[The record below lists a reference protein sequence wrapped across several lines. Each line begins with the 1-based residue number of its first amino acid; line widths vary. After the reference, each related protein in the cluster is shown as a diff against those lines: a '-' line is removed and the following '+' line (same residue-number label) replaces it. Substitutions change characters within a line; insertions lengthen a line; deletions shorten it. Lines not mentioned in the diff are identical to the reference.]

1 MAPRASWK
9 GFLTVGALSCAV
21 GLYAAASTSE
31 RISLHLLNRKSGH
44 RLRRQYVDE
53 ESGKL
58 VEADDQVKGYEVAKG
73 EYVTIEPE
81 EAAAVL
87 PENDRTISVDAFL
100 PCDGIDTV
108 YLDRPYFLA
117 PVDRPSAEV
126 LALITAGMQAQKV
139 AALGEALLFR
149 RVRKLLIRP
158 HEEGGALLVSTL
170 SFDYEVRS
178 AEEAF
183 ADIPDSKLT
192 REMLDLASHIIS
204 TKVGRFDP
212 AAFDDRYESALAEL
226 VRAKMEGRPLPK
238 PAPRREE
245 KVVDLLEA
253 LKASAGGAKAGG
265 GSKAQAL
272 SGKGTAKSAPKA
284 AAKAPAKAKVP
295 AKAKSSAAAKD
306 AKAEAPKS
314 TRKAS

>member
-31 RISLHLLNRKSGH
+31 RISLHMVSRKSGH

-53 ESGKL
+53 ETGEP
-58 VEADDQVKGYEVAKG
+58 VENDAQVRGYEVSKG
-73 EYVTIEPE
+73 EYITIEPE

-87 PENDRTISVDAFL
+87 PDNDKTISIDAFL

-117 PVDRPSAEV
+117 PVDEAAAEV
-126 LALITAGMQAQKV
+126 FEILKRGMAAQKV

-149 RVRKLLIRP
+149 RVRRLLIRP
-158 HEEGGALLVSTL
+158 TEEGGALLASTL

-183 ADIPDSKLT
+183 ADVPEVKIT
-192 REMLDLASHIIS
+192 AEMRDLATHIIK
-204 TKVGRFDP
+204 TKAGTFDP
-212 AAFDDRYESALAEL
+212 AAYQDRYESALAEL
-226 VRAKMEGRPLPK
+226 VRAKMEGKPLPK
-238 PAPRREE
+238 APPRKEE

-253 LKASAGGAKAGG
+253 LRASAKATGGASGKASG
-265 GSKAQAL
+265 GSK
-272 SGKGTAKSAPKA
+272 
-284 AAKAPAKAKVP
+284 KAPAKAKASKKP
-295 AKAKSSAAAKD
+295 AAEKA
-306 AKAEAPKS
+306 APS
-314 TRKAS
+314 RTTTRKAS

>member
-31 RISLHLLNRKSGH
+31 RISLHMVSRKSGH

-53 ESGKL
+53 ETGEP
-58 VEADDQVKGYEVAKG
+58 VENDAQVRGYEVAKG
-73 EYVTIEPE
+73 EYITIEPE

-87 PENDRTISVDAFL
+87 PDNDKTISIDAFL

-117 PVDRPSAEV
+117 PVDEAAAEV
-126 LALITAGMQAQKV
+126 FEILKRGMAAQKV

-149 RVRKLLIRP
+149 RVRRLLIRP
-158 HEEGGALLVSTL
+158 TEEGGALLASTL

-178 AEEAF
+178 AQEAF
-183 ADIPDSKLT
+183 ADVPEVKIT
-192 REMLDLASHIIS
+192 AEMRDLATHIIK
-204 TKVGRFDP
+204 TKAGTFDP
-212 AAFDDRYESALAEL
+212 MAYQDRYESALAEL
-226 VRAKMEGRPLPK
+226 VRAKMEGKPLPK
-238 PAPRREE
+238 APPRKEE

-253 LKASAGGAKAGG
+253 LRASAKSPERASAKATGGASGKASG
-265 GSKAQAL
+265 
-272 SGKGTAKSAPKA
+272 SGK
-284 AAKAPAKAKVP
+284 KAPAKAK
-295 AKAKSSAAAKD
+295 AGKNAAAEKP
-306 AKAEAPKS
+306 APSRKT

>member
-31 RISLHLLNRKSGH
+31 RISLHMVSRKSGH

-53 ESGKL
+53 ETGEP
-58 VEADDQVKGYEVAKG
+58 VENDAQVRGYEVSKG
-73 EYVTIEPE
+73 EYITIEPE

-87 PENDRTISVDAFL
+87 PDNDKTISIDAFL

-117 PVDRPSAEV
+117 PVDEAAAEV
-126 LALITAGMQAQKV
+126 FEILKRGMAAQKV

-149 RVRKLLIRP
+149 RVRRLLIRP
-158 HEEGGALLVSTL
+158 TEEGGALLASTL

-183 ADIPDSKLT
+183 ADVPEVKITP
-192 REMLDLASHIIS
+192 EMRDLATHIIK
-204 TKVGRFDP
+204 TKAGTFDP
-212 AAFDDRYESALAEL
+212 AAYDDRYEAALAEL
-226 VRAKMEGRPLPK
+226 VRAKMEGKPLPK
-238 PAPRREE
+238 APPRKEE

-253 LKASAGGAKAGG
+253 LRASAKATGSGSAKATAGTSGKSSG
-265 GSKAQAL
+265 GS
-272 SGKGTAKSAPKA
+272 GKKG
-284 AAKAPAKAKVP
+284 PAKAK
-295 AKAKSSAAAKD
+295 AGKTAAAEKP
-306 AKAEAPKS
+306 APSRKT

>member
-31 RISLHLLNRKSGH
+31 RISLHMVSRKSGH

-53 ESGKL
+53 ETGQP
-58 VEADDQVKGYEVAKG
+58 VETDDQVRGYEVSKG
-73 EYVTIEPE
+73 EYVTIAPE

-87 PENDRTISVDAFL
+87 PDNDKTISIDAFL

-117 PVDRPSAEV
+117 PVDEAAAEV
-126 LALITAGMQAQKV
+126 FDLLRRGMAAQKV

-158 HEEGGALLVSTL
+158 AGEGGALLASTL
-170 SFDYEVRS
+170 SFDYEVRP

-183 ADIPDSKLT
+183 ADVPDVKIT
-192 REMLDLASHIIS
+192 AEMRELATHIIK
-204 TKVGRFDP
+204 TKAGKFDP
-212 AAFDDRYESALAEL
+212 DAYQDRYETALAEL
-226 VRAKMEGRPLPK
+226 VRAKMEGKPLPK
-238 PAPRREE
+238 AAPRKEE
-245 KVVDLLEA
+245 KVVDLLAA
-253 LKASAGGAKAGG
+253 LRASAKATG
-265 GSKAQAL
+265 GS
-272 SGKGTAKSAPKA
+272 GKT
-284 AAKAPAKAKVP
+284 APAKGKS
-295 AKAKSSAAAKD
+295 AKASIEKR
-306 AKAEAPKS
+306 APARKS
-314 TRKAS
+314 TRKAG

>member
-31 RISLHLLNRKSGH
+31 RISLHMVSRKSGH

-53 ESGKL
+53 ETGQP
-58 VEADDQVKGYEVAKG
+58 VETDDQVRGYEVSKG
-73 EYVTIEPE
+73 EYVTIAPE

-87 PENDRTISVDAFL
+87 PDNDKTISIDAFL

-117 PVDRPSAEV
+117 PVDE
-126 LALITAGMQAQKV
+126 TAAQVFDLLKRGMAAQKV

-158 HEEGGALLVSTL
+158 AGEGGALLASTL

-178 AEEAF
+178 AQEAF
-183 ADIPDSKLT
+183 ADVPDVKIT
-192 REMLDLASHIIS
+192 AEMRELATHIIK
-204 TKVGRFDP
+204 TKAGTFDP
-212 AAFDDRYESALAEL
+212 DAYQDRYETALAEL
-226 VRAKMEGRPLPK
+226 VRAKMEGKPLPK
-238 PAPRREE
+238 AAPRKEE
-245 KVVDLLEA
+245 KVVDLLAA
-253 LKASAGGAKAGG
+253 LRASAKATG
-265 GSKAQAL
+265 GSEKR
-272 SGKGTAKSAPKA
+272 
-284 AAKAPAKAKVP
+284 APAKGKATKTVTAEKP
-295 AKAKSSAAAKD
+295 APAR
-306 AKAEAPKS
+306 KS

>member
-31 RISLHLLNRKSGH
+31 RISLHMVSRKSGH

-53 ESGKL
+53 ETGEQ
-58 VEADDQVKGYEVAKG
+58 VENDAQVRGYEVSKG
-73 EYVTIEPE
+73 EYITIEPE

-87 PENDRTISVDAFL
+87 PDNDKTISIDAFL
-100 PCDGIDTV
+100 PCDGFDTV

-117 PVDRPSAEV
+117 PVDEAAAEV
-126 LALITAGMQAQKV
+126 FEILKRGMAAQKV

-149 RVRKLLIRP
+149 RVRRLLIRP
-158 HEEGGALLVSTL
+158 TEEGGALLASTL

-183 ADIPDSKLT
+183 ADVPEVKIT
-192 REMLDLASHIIS
+192 AEMRDLATHIIK
-204 TKVGRFDP
+204 TKAGTFDP
-212 AAFDDRYESALAEL
+212 AAYQDRYESALAEL
-226 VRAKMEGRPLPK
+226 VRAKMEGKPLPK
-238 PAPRREE
+238 APPRKEE

-253 LKASAGGAKAGG
+253 LRASAKATGDASGKASGT
-265 GSKAQAL
+265 SK
-272 SGKGTAKSAPKA
+272 
-284 AAKAPAKAKVP
+284 KAPAKAKASKKP
-295 AKAKSSAAAKD
+295 AAEKASPSRKT
-306 AKAEAPKS
+306 

>member
-31 RISLHLLNRKSGH
+31 RISLHMVSRKSGH

-53 ESGKL
+53 ETGQP
-58 VEADDQVKGYEVAKG
+58 VETDDQVRGYEVSKG
-73 EYVTIEPE
+73 EYVTIAPE

-87 PENDRTISVDAFL
+87 PDNDKTISIDAFL

-117 PVDRPSAEV
+117 PVDEAAAEV
-126 LALITAGMQAQKV
+126 FDLLRRGMAAQKV

-158 HEEGGALLVSTL
+158 AGEGGALLASTL

-178 AEEAF
+178 AQEAF
-183 ADIPDSKLT
+183 ADVPDVKIT
-192 REMLDLASHIIS
+192 GEMRELATHIIK
-204 TKVGRFDP
+204 TKAGKFDP
-212 AAFDDRYESALAEL
+212 DAYQDRYETALAEL
-226 VRAKMEGRPLPK
+226 VRAKMEGKPLPK
-238 PAPRREE
+238 AAPRKEE
-245 KVVDLLEA
+245 KVVDLLAA
-253 LKASAGGAKAGG
+253 LRASAKATG
-265 GSKAQAL
+265 GSEKR
-272 SGKGTAKSAPKA
+272 
-284 AAKAPAKAKVP
+284 APAKGKS
-295 AKAKSSAAAKD
+295 AKASTDKP
-306 AKAEAPKS
+306 APARKS

>member
-31 RISLHLLNRKSGH
+31 RISLHMVNRKSGH

-53 ESGKL
+53 ETGKP
-58 VEADDQVKGYEVAKG
+58 VENDDQVRGYEVSKG
-73 EYVTIEPE
+73 EYITIEPE

-87 PENDRTISVDAFL
+87 PDNDKTISIDAFL

-117 PVDRPSAEV
+117 PVDEAAAEV
-126 LALITAGMQAQKV
+126 FDLLKRGMAAQKV

-149 RVRKLLIRP
+149 RVRRLLIRP
-158 HEEGGALLVSTL
+158 TGEGGALLASTL

-178 AEEAF
+178 AQEAF
-183 ADIPDSKLT
+183 ADVPEVKIT
-192 REMLDLASHIIS
+192 GEMRDLATHIIK
-204 TKVGRFDP
+204 TKAGKFDP
-212 AAFDDRYESALAEL
+212 DAYPDRYEAALADL
-226 VRAKMEGRPLPK
+226 VRAKMEGKPLPK
-238 PAPRREE
+238 APPRKEE

-253 LKASAGGAKAGG
+253 LRASAKATGGANGKAAGG
-265 GSKAQAL
+265 
-272 SGKGTAKSAPKA
+272 SGKKAPVKAKADKKA
-284 AAKAPAKAKVP
+284 AAEKPAPSRKT
-295 AKAKSSAAAKD
+295 
-306 AKAEAPKS
+306 

>member
-31 RISLHLLNRKSGH
+31 RISLHMVNRKSGH

-53 ESGKL
+53 ETGKP
-58 VEADDQVKGYEVAKG
+58 VENDDQVRGYEVSKG
-73 EYVTIEPE
+73 EYITIEPE

-87 PENDRTISVDAFL
+87 PDNDKTISIDAFL

-117 PVDRPSAEV
+117 PVDEAAAEV
-126 LALITAGMQAQKV
+126 FDLLKRGMAAQKV

-149 RVRKLLIRP
+149 RVRRLLIRP
-158 HEEGGALLVSTL
+158 TGKGGALLASTL

-178 AEEAF
+178 AQEAF
-183 ADIPDSKLT
+183 ADVPEVKIT
-192 REMLDLASHIIS
+192 GEMRDLATHIIK
-204 TKVGRFDP
+204 TKAGKFDP
-212 AAFDDRYESALAEL
+212 DAYPDRYEAALAEL
-226 VRAKMEGRPLPK
+226 VRAKMEGKPLPK
-238 PAPRREE
+238 APPRKEE

-253 LKASAGGAKAGG
+253 LRASAKATGGASGKAAGG
-265 GSKAQAL
+265 
-272 SGKGTAKSAPKA
+272 SGK
-284 AAKAPAKAKVP
+284 KAPAKAKTS
-295 AKAKSSAAAKD
+295 KKAAAEKP
-306 AKAEAPKS
+306 APSRKT

>member
-9 GFLTVGALSCAV
+9 GFLTVGALSSAV

-31 RISLHLLNRKSGH
+31 RISLHMVSRKSGH

-53 ESGKL
+53 ETGQP
-58 VEADDQVKGYEVAKG
+58 VETDEQVRGYEVSKG
-73 EYVTIEPE
+73 EYVTIAPE

-87 PENDRTISVDAFL
+87 PDNDKTISIDAFL

-117 PVDRPSAEV
+117 PVDEAAAEV
-126 LALITAGMQAQKV
+126 FDLLRRGMAAQKV

-158 HEEGGALLVSTL
+158 AGEGGALLASTL

-183 ADIPDSKLT
+183 ADVPDVKIT
-192 REMLDLASHIIS
+192 AEMRELATHIIK
-204 TKVGRFDP
+204 TKAGTFDP
-212 AAFDDRYESALAEL
+212 EAYQDRYETALSEL
-226 VRAKMEGRPLPK
+226 VRAKMEGKPLPK
-238 PAPRREE
+238 AAPRKEE
-245 KVVDLLEA
+245 KVVDLLAA
-253 LKASAGGAKAGG
+253 LRASAKAMG
-265 GSKAQAL
+265 GSEKR
-272 SGKGTAKSAPKA
+272 T
-284 AAKAPAKAKVP
+284 PAKAKATKKVAAEKP
-295 AKAKSSAAAKD
+295 APAR
-306 AKAEAPKS
+306 KS
-314 TRKAS
+314 TRKAG

>member
-31 RISLHLLNRKSGH
+31 RISLHMVSRKSGH

-53 ESGKL
+53 ETGEP
-58 VEADDQVKGYEVAKG
+58 VENDAQVRGYEVSKG
-73 EYVTIEPE
+73 EYITIEPE

-87 PENDRTISVDAFL
+87 PDNDKTISIDAFL

-117 PVDRPSAEV
+117 PVDEAAAEV
-126 LALITAGMQAQKV
+126 FEILKRGMAAQKV

-149 RVRKLLIRP
+149 RVRRLLIRP
-158 HEEGGALLVSTL
+158 TEEGGALLASTL

-183 ADIPDSKLT
+183 ADVPEVKITP
-192 REMLDLASHIIS
+192 EMRDLATHIIK
-204 TKVGRFDP
+204 TKAGTFDP
-212 AAFDDRYESALAEL
+212 AAYDDRYEAALAEL
-226 VRAKMEGRPLPK
+226 VRAKMEGKPLPK
-238 PAPRREE
+238 APPRKEE

-253 LKASAGGAKAGG
+253 LRASAKATGSGSAKATAGT
-265 GSKAQAL
+265 
-272 SGKGTAKSAPKA
+272 SGKSSGGTSK
-284 AAKAPAKAKVP
+284 KAPAKAK
-295 AKAKSSAAAKD
+295 AGKTAAAEKS
-306 AKAEAPKS
+306 APSRKT

>member
-31 RISLHLLNRKSGH
+31 RISLHMVNRKSGH

-53 ESGKL
+53 ETGKP
-58 VEADDQVKGYEVAKG
+58 VENDDQVRGYEVSKG
-73 EYVTIEPE
+73 EYITIEPE

-87 PENDRTISVDAFL
+87 PDNDKTISIDAFL

-117 PVDRPSAEV
+117 PVDEAAAEV
-126 LALITAGMQAQKV
+126 FDLLKRGMAAQKV

-149 RVRKLLIRP
+149 RVRRLLIRP
-158 HEEGGALLVSTL
+158 TGEGGALLASTL

-178 AEEAF
+178 AQEAF
-183 ADIPDSKLT
+183 ADVPEVKIT
-192 REMLDLASHIIS
+192 GEMRDLATHIIK
-204 TKVGRFDP
+204 TKAGKFDP
-212 AAFDDRYESALAEL
+212 DAYPDRYEAALAEL
-226 VRAKMEGRPLPK
+226 VRAKMEGKPLPK
-238 PAPRREE
+238 APPRKEE

-253 LKASAGGAKAGG
+253 LRASAKATGGANGKAAGG
-265 GSKAQAL
+265 
-272 SGKGTAKSAPKA
+272 SGKSAPAKSKA
-284 AAKAPAKAKVP
+284 SKKATAAEKPAPARKT
-295 AKAKSSAAAKD
+295 
-306 AKAEAPKS
+306 

>member
-31 RISLHLLNRKSGH
+31 RISLHMVSRKSGH

-53 ESGKL
+53 ETGEP
-58 VEADDQVKGYEVAKG
+58 VENDAQVRGYEVAKG
-73 EYVTIEPE
+73 EYITIEPE

-87 PENDRTISVDAFL
+87 PDNDKTISIDAFL

-117 PVDRPSAEV
+117 PVDEAAAEV
-126 LALITAGMQAQKV
+126 FEILKRGMAAQKV

-149 RVRKLLIRP
+149 RVRRLLIRP
-158 HEEGGALLVSTL
+158 TEEGGALLASTL

-178 AEEAF
+178 AQEAF
-183 ADIPDSKLT
+183 ADVPEVKIT
-192 REMLDLASHIIS
+192 AEMHDLATHIIK
-204 TKVGRFDP
+204 TKAGTFDP
-212 AAFDDRYESALAEL
+212 MAYQDRYESALAEL
-226 VRAKMEGRPLPK
+226 VRAKMEGKPLPK
-238 PAPRREE
+238 APPRKEE

-253 LKASAGGAKAGG
+253 LRASAKATVGASAKATGGASGKASG
-265 GSKAQAL
+265 
-272 SGKGTAKSAPKA
+272 SGKKT
-284 AAKAPAKAKVP
+284 PAKAK
-295 AKAKSSAAAKD
+295 AGKNAAAEKP
-306 AKAEAPKS
+306 APSRKT

>member
-31 RISLHLLNRKSGH
+31 RISLHMVSRKSGH

-53 ESGKL
+53 ETGEP
-58 VEADDQVKGYEVAKG
+58 VENDAQVRGYEVSKG
-73 EYVTIEPE
+73 EYITIEPE

-87 PENDRTISVDAFL
+87 PDNDKTISIDAFL

-117 PVDRPSAEV
+117 PVDEAAAEV
-126 LALITAGMQAQKV
+126 FEILKRGMAAQKV

-149 RVRKLLIRP
+149 RVRRLLIRP
-158 HEEGGALLVSTL
+158 TEEGGALLASTL

-183 ADIPDSKLT
+183 ADVPEVKIT
-192 REMLDLASHIIS
+192 AEMRDLATHIIK
-204 TKVGRFDP
+204 TKAGTFDP
-212 AAFDDRYESALAEL
+212 AAYQDRYESALAEL
-226 VRAKMEGRPLPK
+226 VRAKMEGKPLPK
-238 PAPRREE
+238 APPRKEE

-253 LKASAGGAKAGG
+253 LRASAKATGGASGKASGT
-265 GSKAQAL
+265 SK
-272 SGKGTAKSAPKA
+272 
-284 AAKAPAKAKVP
+284 KAPAKAKASKKP
-295 AKAKSSAAAKD
+295 AAEKASPSRKT
-306 AKAEAPKS
+306 

>member
-31 RISLHLLNRKSGH
+31 RISLHMVSRKSGH

-53 ESGKL
+53 ETGQP
-58 VEADDQVKGYEVAKG
+58 VETDDQVRGYEVSKG
-73 EYVTIEPE
+73 EYVTIAPE

-87 PENDRTISVDAFL
+87 PDNDKTISIDAFL

-117 PVDRPSAEV
+117 PVDEAAAEV
-126 LALITAGMQAQKV
+126 FDLLRRGMAAQKV

-158 HEEGGALLVSTL
+158 AGEGGALLASTL

-178 AEEAF
+178 AQEAF
-183 ADIPDSKLT
+183 ADVPDVKIT
-192 REMLDLASHIIS
+192 AEMRELATHIIK
-204 TKVGRFDP
+204 TKAGTFDP
-212 AAFDDRYESALAEL
+212 DAYQDRYETALAEL
-226 VRAKMEGRPLPK
+226 VRAKMEGKPLPK
-238 PAPRREE
+238 AAPRKEE
-245 KVVDLLEA
+245 KVVDLLAA
-253 LKASAGGAKAGG
+253 LRASAKAIG
-265 GSKAQAL
+265 GSEKR
-272 SGKGTAKSAPKA
+272 T
-284 AAKAPAKAKVP
+284 PAKAKATKKVTADKP
-295 AKAKSSAAAKD
+295 APAR
-306 AKAEAPKS
+306 KS
-314 TRKAS
+314 TRKAG

>member
-31 RISLHLLNRKSGH
+31 RISLHMVSRKTGH

-53 ESGKL
+53 ETGEP
-58 VEADDQVKGYEVAKG
+58 VENDAQVRGYEVSKG
-73 EYVTIEPE
+73 EYITIEPE

-87 PENDRTISVDAFL
+87 PDNDKTISIDAFL

-117 PVDRPSAEV
+117 PVDEAAAEV
-126 LALITAGMQAQKV
+126 FEILKRGMAAQKV

-149 RVRKLLIRP
+149 RVRRLLIRP
-158 HEEGGALLVSTL
+158 TEEGGALLASTL

-183 ADIPDSKLT
+183 ADVPEVKIT
-192 REMLDLASHIIS
+192 AEMRDLATHIIK
-204 TKVGRFDP
+204 TKAGTFDP
-212 AAFDDRYESALAEL
+212 AAYQDRYESALAEL
-226 VRAKMEGRPLPK
+226 VRAKMEGKPLPK
-238 PAPRREE
+238 APPRKEE

-253 LKASAGGAKAGG
+253 LRASAKATGGASGKASGT
-265 GSKAQAL
+265 SK
-272 SGKGTAKSAPKA
+272 
-284 AAKAPAKAKVP
+284 KAPAKAKASKKP
-295 AKAKSSAAAKD
+295 AAEKA
-306 AKAEAPKS
+306 APSRKT

>member
-31 RISLHLLNRKSGH
+31 RISLHMVSRKSGH

-53 ESGKL
+53 ETGKP
-58 VEADDQVKGYEVAKG
+58 VENDDQVRGYEVSKG
-73 EYVTIEPE
+73 EYIVIEPE

-87 PENDRTISVDAFL
+87 PANDKTISIDAFL

-117 PVDRPSAEV
+117 PVDEAAAEV
-126 LALITAGMQAQKV
+126 FDLLKRGMAAQKV

-149 RVRKLLIRP
+149 RVRRLLIRP
-158 HEEGGALLVSTL
+158 TEEGGALLASTL

-183 ADIPDSKLT
+183 ADVPEVKIT
-192 REMLDLASHIIS
+192 AEMRDLATHIIK
-204 TKVGRFDP
+204 TKAGRFDP
-212 AAFDDRYESALAEL
+212 SAYQDRYEAALAEL
-226 VRAKMEGRPLPK
+226 VRAKMEGKPLPK
-238 PAPRREE
+238 APPRKEE

-253 LKASAGGAKAGG
+253 LRASAKVSGGANASGKKAAAKGGAKGG
-265 GSKAQAL
+265 A
-272 SGKGTAKSAPKA
+272 KGKA
-284 AAKAPAKAKVP
+284 AAKASAEK
-295 AKAKSSAAAKD
+295 SAAPRK
-306 AKAEAPKS
+306 P

>member
-31 RISLHLLNRKSGH
+31 RISLHMVSRKSGH

-53 ESGKL
+53 ETGEP
-58 VEADDQVKGYEVAKG
+58 VENDAQVRGYEVSKG
-73 EYVTIEPE
+73 EYITIEPE

-87 PENDRTISVDAFL
+87 PDNDKTISIDAFL

-117 PVDRPSAEV
+117 PVDEAAAEV
-126 LALITAGMQAQKV
+126 FEILKRGMAAQKV

-149 RVRKLLIRP
+149 RVRRLLIRP
-158 HEEGGALLVSTL
+158 TEEGGALLASTL

-183 ADIPDSKLT
+183 ADVPEVKIT
-192 REMLDLASHIIS
+192 AEMRDLATHIIK
-204 TKVGRFDP
+204 TKAGTFDP
-212 AAFDDRYESALAEL
+212 AAYQDRYESALAEL
-226 VRAKMEGRPLPK
+226 VRAKMEGKPLPK
-238 PAPRREE
+238 APPRKEE

-253 LKASAGGAKAGG
+253 LRASAKATAGASGKASGG
-265 GSKAQAL
+265 GK
-272 SGKGTAKSAPKA
+272 
-284 AAKAPAKAKVP
+284 KAPAKAK
-295 AKAKSSAAAKD
+295 ASKKA
-306 AKAEAPKS
+306 APEKQAPS
-314 TRKAS
+314 RKTTRKAS

>member
-31 RISLHLLNRKSGH
+31 RISLHMVSRKSGH

-53 ESGKL
+53 ETGQP
-58 VEADDQVKGYEVAKG
+58 VETDDQVRGYEVSKG
-73 EYVTIEPE
+73 EYVTIAPE

-87 PENDRTISVDAFL
+87 PDNDKTISIDAFL

-117 PVDRPSAEV
+117 PVDEAAAEV
-126 LALITAGMQAQKV
+126 FDLLRRGMAAQKV

-158 HEEGGALLVSTL
+158 AGEGGALLASTL
-170 SFDYEVRS
+170 SFDYEVRP

-183 ADIPDSKLT
+183 ADVPDVKIT
-192 REMLDLASHIIS
+192 GEMRELATHIIK
-204 TKVGRFDP
+204 TKAGTFDP
-212 AAFDDRYESALAEL
+212 DAYQDRYETALSEL
-226 VRAKMEGRPLPK
+226 VRAKMEGKPLPK
-238 PAPRREE
+238 AAPRKEE
-245 KVVDLLEA
+245 KVVDLLAA
-253 LKASAGGAKAGG
+253 LRASAKASGGA
-265 GSKAQAL
+265 
-272 SGKGTAKSAPKA
+272 SGKASGGISK
-284 AAKAPAKAKVP
+284 KAPAKAKATGKASSKKP
-295 AKAKSSAAAKD
+295 APAR
-306 AKAEAPKS
+306 KS
-314 TRKAS
+314 TRKAG

>member
-31 RISLHLLNRKSGH
+31 RISLHMVSRKSGH

-53 ESGKL
+53 ETGQP
-58 VEADDQVKGYEVAKG
+58 VETDDQVRGYEVSKG
-73 EYVTIEPE
+73 EYVTIAPE

-87 PENDRTISVDAFL
+87 PDNDKTISIDAFL

-117 PVDRPSAEV
+117 PVDEAAAEV
-126 LALITAGMQAQKV
+126 FDLLRRGMAAQKV

-158 HEEGGALLVSTL
+158 AGEGGALLASTL

-183 ADIPDSKLT
+183 ADVPDVKIT
-192 REMLDLASHIIS
+192 AEMRELATHIIK
-204 TKVGRFDP
+204 TKAGTFDP
-212 AAFDDRYESALAEL
+212 DAYQDGYETALAEL
-226 VRAKMEGRPLPK
+226 VRAKMEGKPLPK
-238 PAPRREE
+238 AAPRKEE
-245 KVVDLLEA
+245 KVVDLLAA
-253 LKASAGGAKAGG
+253 LRASAKATG
-265 GSKAQAL
+265 GSEKR
-272 SGKGTAKSAPKA
+272 
-284 AAKAPAKAKVP
+284 APAKGKS
-295 AKAKSSAAAKD
+295 AKASTDKP
-306 AKAEAPKS
+306 APARKS

>member
-31 RISLHLLNRKSGH
+31 RISLHMVSRKSGH

-53 ESGKL
+53 ETGQP
-58 VEADDQVKGYEVAKG
+58 VETDDQVRGYEVSKG
-73 EYVTIEPE
+73 EYVTIAPE

-87 PENDRTISVDAFL
+87 PDNDKTISIDAFL
-100 PCDGIDTV
+100 PCDDIDTV

-117 PVDRPSAEV
+117 PVDEAAAEV
-126 LALITAGMQAQKV
+126 FDLLRRGMAAQKV

-158 HEEGGALLVSTL
+158 AGEGGALLASTL
-170 SFDYEVRS
+170 SFDYEVRP

-183 ADIPDSKLT
+183 ADVPDVKIT
-192 REMLDLASHIIS
+192 AEMRELATHIIK
-204 TKVGRFDP
+204 TKAGTFDP
-212 AAFDDRYESALAEL
+212 DAYQDRYETALAEL
-226 VRAKMEGRPLPK
+226 VRAKMEGKPLPK
-238 PAPRREE
+238 AAPRKEE
-245 KVVDLLEA
+245 KVVNLLAA
-253 LKASAGGAKAGG
+253 LRASAKATG
-265 GSKAQAL
+265 GS
-272 SGKGTAKSAPKA
+272 GKT
-284 AAKAPAKAKVP
+284 APAKGKATKKVTAEKP
-295 AKAKSSAAAKD
+295 APAR
-306 AKAEAPKS
+306 KS

>member
-31 RISLHLLNRKSGH
+31 RISLHMVSRKSGH

-53 ESGKL
+53 ETGQP
-58 VEADDQVKGYEVAKG
+58 VETDDQVRGYEVSKG
-73 EYVTIEPE
+73 EYVTIAPE

-87 PENDRTISVDAFL
+87 PDNDRTISIDAFL

-108 YLDRPYFLA
+108 CLDRPYFLA
-117 PVDRPSAEV
+117 PVDEAAAEV
-126 LALITAGMQAQKV
+126 FDLLRRGMAAQKV

-158 HEEGGALLVSTL
+158 AGEGGALLASTL

-183 ADIPDSKLT
+183 ADVPDVKIT
-192 REMLDLASHIIS
+192 GEMRELATHIIK
-204 TKVGRFDP
+204 TKAGTFDP
-212 AAFDDRYESALAEL
+212 DAYQDRYETALAEL
-226 VRAKMEGRPLPK
+226 VRAKMEGKPLPK
-238 PAPRREE
+238 AAPRKEE
-245 KVVDLLEA
+245 KVVDLLAA
-253 LKASAGGAKAGG
+253 LRASAKATG
-265 GSKAQAL
+265 GS
-272 SGKGTAKSAPKA
+272 GKT
-284 AAKAPAKAKVP
+284 APAKGKS
-295 AKAKSSAAAKD
+295 AKASTDKPATAR
-306 AKAEAPKS
+306 KS

>member
-31 RISLHLLNRKSGH
+31 RISLHMLSRKSGH

-53 ESGKL
+53 ETGKP
-58 VEADDQVKGYEVAKG
+58 VETDDQVRGYEVSKG
-73 EYVTIEPE
+73 EYITIEPE

-87 PENDRTISVDAFL
+87 PDNDKTISIDAFL

-117 PVDRPSAEV
+117 PVDEAAAEV
-126 LALITAGMQAQKV
+126 FDLLKRGMAAQKV

-158 HEEGGALLVSTL
+158 SGESGALLASTL

-183 ADIPDSKLT
+183 AEVPDVKIT
-192 REMLDLASHIIS
+192 GEMRELATHIIK
-204 TKVGRFDP
+204 TKAGTFDP
-212 AAFDDRYESALAEL
+212 EAYQDRYETALAEL
-226 VRAKMEGRPLPK
+226 VRAKMEGKPLPK
-238 PAPRREE
+238 AAPRKEE
-245 KVVDLLEA
+245 KVVDLLAA
-253 LKASAGGAKAGG
+253 LRASAKASGGDGAGGKAPAKAG
-265 GSKAQAL
+265 
-272 SGKGTAKSAPKA
+272 KA
-284 AAKAPAKAKVP
+284 AAKAPAKKP
-295 AKAKSSAAAKD
+295 AAKP
-306 AKAEAPKS
+306 ATARKS

>member
-31 RISLHLLNRKSGH
+31 RISLHMVSRRSSH

-53 ESGKL
+53 ETGEP
-58 VEADDQVKGYEVAKG
+58 VENDAQVRGYEVSKG

-87 PENDRTISVDAFL
+87 PDNDKTISIDAFL

-117 PVDRPSAEV
+117 PVDEAAAEV
-126 LALITAGMQAQKV
+126 FDLLKRGMAAQKV

-158 HEEGGALLVSTL
+158 SEEGGALLASTL

-178 AEEAF
+178 AAEAF
-183 ADIPDSKLT
+183 ADVPEVKIT
-192 REMLDLASHIIS
+192 GEMRDLATHIIK
-204 TKVGRFDP
+204 TKAGRFDP
-212 AAFDDRYESALAEL
+212 EAFQDRYETALSEL
-226 VRAKMEGRPLPK
+226 VRAKIEGKPLPK
-238 PAPRREE
+238 APPRKEE
-245 KVVDLLEA
+245 KVVDLLAA
-253 LKASAGGAKAGG
+253 LRASAKAAGGKASGGDAAGGNTKKTSAKAAPA
-265 GSKAQAL
+265 K
-272 SGKGTAKSAPKA
+272 GKR
-284 AAKAPAKAKVP
+284 AAKAAPAEKP
-295 AKAKSSAAAKD
+295 AARKT
-306 AKAEAPKS
+306 

>member
-31 RISLHLLNRKSGH
+31 RISLHMVNRKSGH

-53 ESGKL
+53 ETGKP
-58 VEADDQVKGYEVAKG
+58 VENEDQLRGYEVSKG
-73 EYVTIEPE
+73 EYITIEPE

-87 PENDRTISVDAFL
+87 PDNDKTISIDAFL

-117 PVDRPSAEV
+117 PVDEAAAEV
-126 LALITAGMQAQKV
+126 FDLLKRGMAAQKV

-149 RVRKLLIRP
+149 RIRRLLIRP
-158 HEEGGALLVSTL
+158 TGEGGALLASTL

-178 AEEAF
+178 AQEAF
-183 ADIPDSKLT
+183 ADVPEVKIT
-192 REMLDLASHIIS
+192 GEMRDLATHIIK
-204 TKVGRFDP
+204 TKAGKFDP
-212 AAFDDRYESALAEL
+212 DAYPDRYEAALAEL
-226 VRAKMEGRPLPK
+226 VRAKMEGKPLPK
-238 PAPRREE
+238 APPRKEE

-253 LKASAGGAKAGG
+253 LRASAKTTGGASGKAAGG
-265 GSKAQAL
+265 
-272 SGKGTAKSAPKA
+272 SGK
-284 AAKAPAKAKVP
+284 KAPAKAK
-295 AKAKSSAAAKD
+295 ASKKAAAEKP
-306 AKAEAPKS
+306 APSRKT

>member
-21 GLYAAASTSE
+21 GLYAAASASE
-31 RISLHLLNRKSGH
+31 RISLHMVSRRSGH

-53 ESGKL
+53 ETGKP
-58 VEADDQVKGYEVAKG
+58 VENDAQVRGYEVSKG

-87 PENDRTISVDAFL
+87 PDNDKTISISAFL
-100 PCDGIDTV
+100 PCDGVDTV

-117 PVDRPSAEV
+117 PVDPPGAEV
-126 LALITAGMQAQKV
+126 FDLLRRGMAAQKV

-158 HEEGGALLVSTL
+158 AEEGGALLASTL

-183 ADIPDSKLT
+183 ANVPEVKIT
-192 REMLDLASHIIS
+192 GEMRELATHIIR
-204 TKVGRFDP
+204 TKTGRFDP
-212 AAFDDRYESALAEL
+212 DAYQDRYESALAEL
-226 VRAKMEGRPLPK
+226 VRAKMEGKPLPK
-238 PAPRREE
+238 APPRKEE
-245 KVVDLLEA
+245 KVVDLLAA
-253 LKASAGGAKAGG
+253 LRASA
-265 GSKAQAL
+265 
-272 SGKGTAKSAPKA
+272 KA
-284 AAKAPAKAKVP
+284 AAKAKKTGAKPPTGESTVKPAAR
-295 AKAKSSAAAKD
+295 KSAGR
-306 AKAEAPKS
+306 KS
-314 TRKAS
+314 TARKTTARRAS